1 VHSLGNAEI
10 SKVMAEMS
18 ANPEF
23 QSLLRQDAA
32 ALLWSVEPL
41 AIIWASPAAQDF
53 ARSIVTDSSGT
64 VSGSFPAFS
73 QIQALAKGRAPRA
86 GQRLE
91 KLRFDSNALAPLAT
105 CAVRI
110 VALPGG
116 GEALLVTFLG
126 KPPRVASPPL
136 VAKPAQA
143 TQPAP
148 APAPAPASEAF
159 QTARIAQAPPPAAP
173 AQAAAPVPQQPQPAA
188 PLAPKPP
195 KRIVRFLWET
205 DRDGRFTSVSEN
217 FAEVVGRGS
226 AAIIGM
232 TINEVLATRAR
243 DPLDIVVEL
252 FSRGETWSGRTLY
265 WRIADSDEA
274 VRIDLAGLPVYDRT
288 RNLVGLRGFG
298 LCRPD
303 EVTAWK
309 LPEPEPAPAAEV
321 QVELVAEAASDEPPG
336 EVDAGRLP
344 FEVAGEAAAE
354 TAEAE
359 AVAEGIPGRD
369 LETPEHAVASVAQE
383 GTPSEA
389 PRSGI
394 IEDSQPSGYESVP
407 EAPAESPAAPP
418 GEPAQAPLLEEAT
431 EEAAA
436 PQATTARVIAS
447 FSGFVGAT
455 LGAAAPVPLKIIEED
470 LAESSRVFGDAD
482 ADAAAAGEE
491 RPAAPPQVDQEPP
504 RTASAQAQRQ
514 AHIVP
519 SKSVD
524 EEKQVYAVVE
534 PAVKVVETGKGGVK
548 PLSHAE
554 RSAFREIAR
563 ALGARFEDGEN
574 ERAASSAA
582 VEQAAPPPEEQ
593 PATRPRAEAEDE
605 KSDETDAADQNEPE
619 TLSSGQAEEAAEG
632 EASGREE
639 RDQDFGETKPPEAV
653 ILSAANDSAPDISR
667 VLDRL
672 PVGVIVH
679 RGEAALFANRF
690 ILDLVGYEDLQ
701 AFEEEGGLPRL
712 FRARPA
718 ALARAAFDVTAPL
731 AIGTREGESL
741 AVEVRLTTVDWG
753 GTPASMLMLRK
764 VCESDPDLR
773 LRAMELDMAAREQR
787 LREQSAILDTA
798 TDGVIVLD
806 DRGRI
811 LSLNRAAEALFGY
824 EQNEVAGE
832 PLMMLLAT
840 ESHLAALDYL
850 EGMRGEGMR
859 SLLNDGREVLARVR
873 QGGTIPLFMTLG
885 SIADGSERKFCAVLR
900 DITAFKKAEGE
911 LIAAKRAAE
920 HASAQKSDFLAKIS
934 HEIRTP
940 LNAII
945 GFAEVMIEERF
956 GAIGNERYKDYVSDI
971 HSSGQHVIS
980 LVNDLLDLAKIEAGR
995 MELTFTSVQV
1005 NELVAACVAL
1015 LQPQAARDRIVLR
1028 TSFADKL
1035 PPVVADERSLRQITL
1050 NLLSNA
1056 VKFTD
1061 AGGQVIVSTAMTDA
1075 GEVVFRV
1082 RDTGI
1087 GMSETEVEAAL
1098 EPFRQLAT
1106 SRKGGGTG
1114 LGLPLTKALVEANR
1128 GALTI
1133 SSRKD
1138 EGTLVEVVFPPTRVL
1153 AE

>member
-10 SKVMAEMS
+10 SKVMADLS
-18 ANPEF
+18 AKPEF

-32 ALLWSVEPL
+32 ALLWSAEPL
-41 AIIWASPAAQDF
+41 AILWASPAAQDLSR
-53 ARSIVTDSSGT
+53 AIVTDSAGT
-64 VSGSFPAFS
+64 VAGSLPAFA
-73 QIQALAKGRAPRA
+73 QIQALAKGRAPRT

-91 KLRFDSNALAPLAT
+91 KLRFETSALAPLAT
-105 CAVRI
+105 CACRI

-116 GEALLVTFLG
+116 GEALLTTFFG
-126 KPPRVASPPL
+126 KPPQ
-136 VAKPAQA
+136 PAA
-143 TQPAP
+143 AIQPAP
-148 APAPAPASEAF
+148 AAASVHRPQPVAEPAPA
-159 QTARIAQAPPPAAP
+159 APPAPEPAAP
-173 AQAAAPVPQQPQPAA
+173 P
-188 PLAPKPP
+188 APKMPR
-195 KRIVRFLWET
+195 RILRFVWES

-217 FAEVVGRGS
+217 LAKVVGRDSG
-226 AAIIGM
+226 AIVGM

-243 DPLDIVVEL
+243 DPLNIVTDL
-252 FSRGETWSGRTLY
+252 FARGETWSGRTLY
-265 WRIADSDEA
+265 WRITGSDEA
-274 VRIDLAGLPVYDRT
+274 VRVDLAGLPAYDRM
-288 RNLVGLRGFG
+288 RNLIGFRGFG

-303 EVTAWK
+303 EVTPWK
-309 LPEPEPAPAAEV
+309 LPEPVAEPVAEPLAEPVAEV
-321 QVELVAEAASDEPPG
+321 QVGPSVEAVPDEAPG
-336 EVDAGRLP
+336 AVDAGRLP
-344 FEVAGEAAAE
+344 FEVPSEAAA
-354 TAEAE
+354 AEIPAGGSAE
-359 AVAEGIPGRD
+359 VEARDESSGASTPEPAPAAAVQE
-369 LETPEHAVASVAQE
+369 ETPRWSEPFASV
-383 GTPSEA
+383 
-389 PRSGI
+389 
-394 IEDSQPSGYESVP
+394 
-407 EAPAESPAAPP
+407 
-418 GEPAQAPLLEEAT
+418 
-431 EEAAA
+431 
-436 PQATTARVIAS
+436 
-447 FSGFVGAT
+447 SGFVGAT
-455 LGAAAPVPLKIIEED
+455 LGSAAPVPLKIIEEELD
-470 LAESSRVFGDAD
+470 EATSVAD
-482 ADAAAAGEE
+482 VE
-491 RPAAPPQVDQEPP
+491 PLAAPMQPNRETPQEETAEPAEDDSETQQP
-504 RTASAQAQRQ
+504 DMPAPNEA
-514 AHIVP
+514 V
-519 SKSVD
+519 V
-524 EEKQVYAVVE
+524 EEDPVYVVVE
-534 PAVKVVETGKGGVK
+534 PAVKVVESAKSGVK
-548 PLSHAE
+548 PLSSAE

-563 ALGARFEDGEN
+563 ALGARFDDEEHQ
-574 ERAASSAA
+574 RASSGAEIDRDSPVTEERLAA
-582 VEQAAPPPEEQ
+582 EPC
-593 PATRPRAEAEDE
+593 AEATDGRVDE
-605 KSDETDAADQNEPE
+605 PEAAD
-619 TLSSGQAEEAAEG
+619 AEEAAIPVSVQPDDAAEREASIAEERGHALEARSG
-632 EASGREE
+632 EAPSTAR
-639 RDQDFGETKPPEAV
+639 PPEAI
-653 ILSAANDSAPDISR
+653 ILSPANDAAPDIGR

-679 RGEAALFANRF
+679 RGETALFANRF

-701 AFEEEGGLPRL
+701 AFEDEGGLPRL

-731 AIGTREGESL
+731 AIGTREGLSL

-753 GTPASMLMLRK
+753 GAPASMLMLRK
-764 VCESDPDLR
+764 VGESDPDLR

-787 LREQSAILDTA
+787 LHEQSAILDTA

-850 EGMRGEGMR
+850 ESMRGDGMR

-920 HASAQKSDFLAKIS
+920 KASAQKSDFLAKIS

-956 GAIGNERYKDYVSDI
+956 GAIGNERYRDYVSDI

-995 MELTFTSVQV
+995 MELTFTSVNV

-1028 TSFADKL
+1028 TSFAEKL

-1087 GMSETEVEAAL
+1087 GMSESEVEAAL

-1133 SSRKD
+1133 SSRKN